1 MGVATFFKEMFSKKD
16 KEKSFRANMEGY
28 SEDYES
34 AKFNVTELALFTA
47 IDLIA
52 RSLAK
57 CEFVT
62 VENYKE
68 IHKSEYY
75 LWNYSPNKHQ
85 TKMEFII
92 NAVANLIFDNELLIF
107 ESADYQL
114 LIADSF
120 SHTEYAMLD
129 DTFSGIICRNM
140 TLQRSFKE
148 SEVIY
153 LKYNNFLLRGL
164 LSSMCTSYE
173 NLMKSAGERY
183 DKAVGHKGIFTMANM
198 QQGDL
203 EFEKTFNE
211 IIKNR
216 FKNYFNSKNAVLPL
230 FDGQSYTEPSTD
242 AGKTTN
248 TEINDISKLR
258 AEAYSTVGNALH
270 IPPAIISGEASQ
282 LSDSTDAFIAEV
294 IDPLAQMFEQ
304 EVTKKRYGETEF
316 LKGNYLLIDTTY
328 VKHIDAVSSANNL
341 DKSIAC
347 GILSPEK
354 AQKYCN
360 MLPSKE
366 KWASSYY
373 MTKNYQTADMAVKG
387 GENQC

>member
-1 MGVATFFKEMFSKKD
+1 MAIADVFKKIFSKSG
-16 KEKSFRANMEGY
+16 KEKAFIEDMEGY
-28 SEDYES
+28 SEEYES
-34 AKFNVTELALFTA
+34 AKFYVTELALFTA

-62 VENYKE
+62 VENGKE
-68 IHKSEYY
+68 VNKSEYY
-75 LWNYSPNKHQ
+75 LWNYAPNKHQ
-85 TKMEFII
+85 TKIEFIS

-107 ESADYQL
+107 ESVDHQL

-129 DTFSGIICRNM
+129 DTFSGITCRNM
-140 TLQRSFKE
+140 TLQRTFKE

-153 LKYNNFLLRGL
+153 LKYNNFALRGL

-173 NLMKSAGERY
+173 SLMCSAGERY
-183 DKAVGHKGIFTMANM
+183 NKAVGHKGVFTVESYE
-198 QQGDL
+198 QGDL

-230 FDGQSYTEPSTD
+230 FQGQSYTEPSTD

-248 TEINDISKLR
+248 TEINDIQKLR
-258 AEAYSTVGNALH
+258 NEAYSAVGNALH
-270 IPPAIISGEASQ
+270 IPPAIISGTASQ
-282 LSDSTDAFIAEV
+282 LSDSKDAFIAEAV
-294 IDPLAQMFEQ
+294 DPLAQMFEQ
-304 EVTKKRYGETEF
+304 EATKKRYGESEF
-316 LKGNYLLIDTTY
+316 LKGNYLLIDTTFA
-328 VKHIDAVSSANNL
+328 KHIDAISSANNL
-341 DKSIAC
+341 DKAIAC
-347 GILSPEK
+347 GVLSPEK

-387 GENQC
+387 GENE